1 MKLLISTL
9 ILLSTILV
17 LGYEFLQL
25 GRPTP
30 FFVLTLYRH
39 TDFET

>member
-17 LGYEFLQL
+17 LGYGYLQL
-25 GRPTP
+25 GCPTP
-30 FFVLTLYRH
+30 SFMLTLYRH
-39 TDFET
+39 TDFKT